1 MPGFSLAGG
10 SAAPMVMRYVMRV
23 YSDSFMPADEMPRQK
38 KDASKSVSCDSI
50 ASQRDMSAFTTSRSF
65 ACRAPVALRPTV
77 CTSVTSG
84 SSRHSR
90 STPCPTMP
98 VAPNSSTFTIPPQSH
113 ARLRLSRRRV
123 MESDYR
129 RRGIWVVVLVT
140 VLLAVSV
147 GYFAYNAGVAH
158 GVMTG
163 QQIAAAGAGGTTPA
177 VPPAALYWYGY
188 GWHRP
193 WGFGFFPFLFLMFF
207 FIWALRAL

>member
-1 MPGFSLAGG
+1 
-10 SAAPMVMRYVMRV
+10 
-23 YSDSFMPADEMPRQK
+23 
-38 KDASKSVSCDSI
+38 
-50 ASQRDMSAFTTSRSF
+50 
-65 ACRAPVALRPTV
+65 
-77 CTSVTSG
+77 
-84 SSRHSR
+84 
-90 STPCPTMP
+90 
-98 VAPNSSTFTIPPQSH
+98 
-113 ARLRLSRRRV
+113 

-207 FIWALRAL
+207 FIWALRALAWGGPWRRHRYYGRGYYFDPPPTFDEWHRRAHERMSKEPGAPPADDDRSRR